1 MTNNTITMK
10 EYEERFVTGLEWGKR
25 KEKNAITL

>member
-10 EYEERFVTGLEWGKR
+10 ENEERFVTGLEWGKR
-25 KEKNAITL
+25 KENNTIML